1 MDGTMQVV
9 IHQPIQAFGF
19 STLKNPRTRVLHRL
33 GPFEDFIHAVLI
45 TTGMVDSDKVGRELG
60 CQIRVKLADGKLIE
74 LTSHDGITTRAFE
87 HALQRVR
94 EALEARFETHEA
106 LDALPAFA

>member
-1 MDGTMQVV
+1 
-9 IHQPIQAFGF
+9 
-19 STLKNPRTRVLHRL
+19 
-33 GPFEDFIHAVLI
+33 
-45 TTGMVDSDKVGRELG
+45 MVDSDKVGRELG

-87 HALQRVR
+87 HALQCVR

-106 LDALPAFA
+106 FDALPAFA

>member
-1 MDGTMQVV
+1 MVGVMQVV

-19 STLKNPRTRVLHRL
+19 STLKSPRTRVLHRL

-60 CQIRVKLADGKLIE
+60 CQIRVKLADGKSTE
-74 LTSHDGITTRAFE
+74 LTSHDGVTTRAFE
-87 HALQRVR
+87 HALQSVR
-94 EALEARFETHEA
+94 EALASRFETHEA
-106 LDALPAFA
+106 LDVLPAFA